1 MSVKLTQG
9 AIEALF
15 NESVVQSP
23 ILQVINIREY
33 PAGKQGLNRYRLN
46 LSDGERS
53 LSCFLLATHLNHLRE
68 SQLLEPNCVCVLK
81 KTIFSQLSSRHVVVV
96 LDMDV
101 LQTAAETGGRI
112 GNPTQL
118 TDQTP
123 DQQQAEPSTSRSDEI
138 PGPSGCGPSGG
149 GNYDMKT
156 SPRKAP
162 APRMAS
168 PMQASPMKAHGMAS
182 PRMASPMKTPGMA
195 SPMQASPMK
204 APGMASPRMPSP
216 MKAPGMAS
224 PMQASP
230 MKAPGMASP
239 RMPSPMKAPGMAS
252 PMQASPMKA
261 PGMASPMQASPMK
274 AHGMASPRMAS
285 LMTPSP
291 MKWSG
296 MASPSSSPS
305 QSPTRMT
312 PIYQLNPYLSNWTIR
327 ARVINKTD
335 IRNWSNSRRE
345 GKVFNLE
352 VVDETGEIKITAF
365 NEEVD
370 KFFSLVEQ
378 DKVYLISKGTVKLAN
393 KQFTSLKNDYEITL
407 SASSRIVPCDDDRGV
422 PNLLC
427 RFVPISQLE
436 DKDPDA
442 VVDVIGVCEE
452 AEDVSLITTKAGKPL
467 SKRAL
472 MLTDSS
478 GKMVTLTLW
487 GDEAQKF
494 NASCHPVVAV
504 RGARVSTFGGRSL
517 TALLN
522 STLIVNP
529 DIPEA
534 FALRD
539 WYNQVG
545 YALCSQSLTEVYS
558 ASGDFR
564 TNWKTLRDVKTEQ
577 LGHGEKAD
585 YFNCVATVV
594 FCRKENCLYRA
605 CPDGSCYKKVHE
617 QDDGRYRCDK
627 CGKDYPNFNYRFM
640 LSVNLADFG
649 DNMWA
654 TCFQETAETLLGIS
668 AEQLGHLKDTDENAF
683 DNVFDKIYFSTHVFR
698 NRVKLENFNDECR
711 VKVTVMDVLPADQRQ
726 HSRRLLSA
734 IRELASRAPAPLI
747 DIDA

>member
-15 NESVVQSP
+15 NKSVVQSP
-23 ILQVINIREY
+23 ILQVLNIREY
-33 PAGKQGLNRYRLN
+33 PAGKQGVNKYRLN

-53 LSCFLLATHLNHLRE
+53 LSYFLLGTHLNHLRE
-68 SQLLEPNCVCVLK
+68 SELLEPNCVCVLN
-81 KTIFSQLSSRHVVVV
+81 KTMFSNLASRRVVVV

-101 LQTAAETGGRI
+101 LQSAAETGGRI

-138 PGPSGCGPSGG
+138 PGPSGCGPGGG
-149 GNYDMKT
+149 GNYGMKT
-156 SPRKAP
+156 SPMKAP

-168 PMQASPMKAHGMAS
+168 PMQASPMKAPGMVSPMQAS
-182 PRMASPMKTPGMA
+182 PMKAHGMASPMKTPGMA

-204 APGMASPRMPSP
+204 APGMASPRM
-216 MKAPGMAS
+216 A
-224 PMQASP
+224 
-230 MKAPGMASP
+230 
-239 RMPSPMKAPGMAS
+239 SPMKAPGMAS

-261 PGMASPMQASPMK
+261 PGMASPMQASPLK
-274 AHGMASPRMAS
+274 AHGMASPRMTS
-285 LMTPSP
+285 PMTPSP
-291 MKWSG
+291 MKGSG

-305 QSPTRMT
+305 KSPTRMT
-312 PIYQLNPYLSNWTIR
+312 PIYQLSPYLSNWTIK
-327 ARVINKTD
+327 ARVINKSD
-335 IRNWSNSRRE
+335 IRNWSNARGE
-345 GKVFNLE
+345 GKVFDFE

-378 DKVYLISKGTVKLAN
+378 DRVYLISKGTVKLAN
-393 KQFTSLKNDYEITL
+393 KQFTSLKNDYAITL

-427 RFVPISQLE
+427 QFVPISQLE

-452 AEDVSLITTKAGKPL
+452 AEDVSLITTKAGKQL

-472 MLTDSS
+472 TLTDSS

-487 GDEAQKF
+487 GDQAQKF

-504 RGARVSTFGGRSL
+504 RKARVSTFGGRSL
-517 TALLN
+517 MVFLN

-545 YALCSQSLTEVYS
+545 HALCSQSLTEVLS

-585 YFNCVATVV
+585 YFSCVATVV

-605 CPDGSCYKKVHE
+605 CPGGSCHKKVHE

-668 AEQLGHLKDTDENAF
+668 AERLGHLKDTDENAF

-711 VKVTVMDVLPADQRQ
+711 VKVTVMEVLPADQRQ
-726 HSRRLLSA
+726 HSRRLLNA
-734 IRELASRAPAPLI
+734 IRELAAPLI